1 MAKRVERKNNNRPTN
16 NAKKQKNLKPKGTC
30 MFYGKT
36 MLTWNSI
43 LRRPVMK
50 INNSFSQVHHQPRFQ
65 NHMCQ
70 VQTATRDYFKQGTF
84 LPRTHTSSYISSHF
98 SKQETLKIHSKPQK
112 YSSMEMLGFYQDPK
126 INPFT
131 GPRSSILEE

>member
-1 MAKRVERKNNNRPTN
+1 MAKRVGRKNNNRPTN
-16 NAKKQKNLKPKGTC
+16 NAKKQKTLKPKGPC

-50 INNSFSQVHHQPRFQ
+50 INNSFSQVQHQPRFQ

-70 VQTATRDYFKQGTF
+70 VQTLLGT
-84 LPRTHTSSYISSHF
+84 TSNKARFYPELTLLLTFPHISLSRKH
-98 SKQETLKIHSKPQK
+98 
-112 YSSMEMLGFYQDPK
+112 
-126 INPFT
+126 
-131 GPRSSILEE
+131 